1 MSIGE
6 DLRNFFHMNFN
17 ARRTLL
23 RSHQNRQ
30 LKHYQNFFETVESK
44 PLTELQRRAVILDE
58 RRNLV
63 VVAAAAGP

>member
-1 MSIGE
+1 M
-6 DLRNFFHMNFN
+6 RFY
-17 ARRTLL
+17 